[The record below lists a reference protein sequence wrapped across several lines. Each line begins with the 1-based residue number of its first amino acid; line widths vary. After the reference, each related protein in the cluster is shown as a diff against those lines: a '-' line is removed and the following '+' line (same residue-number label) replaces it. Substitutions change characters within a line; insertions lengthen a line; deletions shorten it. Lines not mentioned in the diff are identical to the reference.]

1 MNEKREIKTYKSIDE
16 MVEYLYKSKKI
27 IVDDEDKHYFSER
40 NYISLINPYKQFF
53 STGRNNK
60 GKLIYKKEHNFKELI
75 NIIKIDDEFSKLMY
89 EKIGLFEKKLKVVVF
104 NEMCLKYVNCE
115 DCSKDKTC
123 TIYLKEIKDFLENG
137 VTCPRFCG
145 NYFYIYEKIAR
156 NSTDKKND
164 TYNLERKR
172 DLLEHIY
179 QIGKGEHINGSKLDE
194 IEKCKNKLVLHY

>member
-16 MVEYLYKSKKI
+16 MVEYLYKSKRI

-40 NYISLINPYKQFF
+40 NYISMINPYKQFF

-115 DCSKDKTC
+115 DCSKDK
-123 TIYLKEIKDFLENG
+123 
-137 VTCPRFCG
+137 
-145 NYFYIYEKIAR
+145 A
-156 NSTDKKND
+156 
-164 TYNLERKR
+164 
-172 DLLEHIY
+172 
-179 QIGKGEHINGSKLDE
+179 
-194 IEKCKNKLVLHY
+194 